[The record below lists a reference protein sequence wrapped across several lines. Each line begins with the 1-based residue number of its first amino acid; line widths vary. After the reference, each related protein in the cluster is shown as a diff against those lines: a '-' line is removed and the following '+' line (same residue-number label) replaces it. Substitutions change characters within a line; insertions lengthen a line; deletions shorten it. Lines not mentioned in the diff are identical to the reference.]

1 MNNKCIGHSMNRT
14 QSEDHR
20 IGTYEINISSSCFN
34 DKIYIQNKVYDSLP
48 LDCLRINYKK
58 ELSI

>member
-1 MNNKCIGHSMNRT
+1 MNRT

-34 DKIYIQNKVYDSLP
+34 EKIYIQNKVYDALP
-48 LDCLRINYKK
+48 LHYFRINYKK